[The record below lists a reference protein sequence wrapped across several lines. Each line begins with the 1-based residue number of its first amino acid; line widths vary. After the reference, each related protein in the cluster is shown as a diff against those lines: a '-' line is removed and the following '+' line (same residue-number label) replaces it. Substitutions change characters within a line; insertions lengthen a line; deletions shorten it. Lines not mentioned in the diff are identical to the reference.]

1 MALTAIFYFILFFFL
16 RFMER
21 YEVEVQ
27 TNAQK
32 TVNVQPFSPNKPA
45 WSLNSDKGSMRQKQN
60 ISRCGAIQ

>member
-1 MALTAIFYFILFFFL
+1 MALTAVFYFIIFFL

-32 TVNVQPFSPNKPA
+32 MANVQPFLPNKPA
-45 WSLNSDKGSMRQKQN
+45 WPLNSDKGSM
-60 ISRCGAIQ
+60 G